1 MLVNNNSIE
10 EINKALLAL
19 QKQIAAINDSLN
31 RLKEELKKKENR

>member
-1 MLVNNNSIE
+1 MLVNNNSTE

-19 QKQIAAINDSLN
+19 QKQIVAINDSLN